1 MVGEMKTTAET
12 IAELSGELLL
22 RQNGL
27 LFGQC
32 LTAVGWV
39 GGTIPKLD
47 ESKGLIELSMADV
60 SGASIAVGAAL
71 SDRRTIYVIRYQGF
85 LWYNAASIVN
95 YAAKS
100 KEIWGRPCPILVRA
114 IAMDGS
120 IGPVAS
126 SAHHGMVGRMPGI
139 VVAAPMTGSEWEFV
153 YRWWLDHDDPVFVSE
168 SRKSFGFVGDLP
180 DRLNVQGDVVLIG
193 IGSTRL
199 DVNDAAEQLESRG
212 LQTSSFGLV
221 WLKPLRFE
229 DQLIQAA
236 SRARVVLVV
245 DSDFENCSIG
255 VTAAYQLQ
263 RLINKRVEVIGLEER
278 TAGFSRDSDN
288 TSPSVSKIVERVTTL
303 FGERTGRL
311 A

>member
-1 MVGEMKTTAET
+1 MKTTAET